1 MVVFDELRITE
12 DGKYLY
18 IGAHLRKEL
27 QEEEARIEEV
37 WVCDSSNYEEGL
49 IPSKAEMVYQ
59 YNKISGGSLKS
70 IDLKISPNGKYNE
83 QGYLIN
89 TWDNLPSTFSGKLLF
104 VYVVVASVDEL
115 TSNCGCA
122 SNPSVGVALDMGL
135 IYNQFMRYINELN
148 RPNLCNTT
156 IPQGFTDFI
165 LRFNALLLAMD
176 SKHYKKGIEF
186 FDKWFSKDSKL
197 VSSSNCGCHG

>member
-12 DGKYLY
+12 DGKYL
-18 IGAHLRKEL
+18 IINAHLRKEIVE
-27 QEEEARIEEV
+27 QDYANRIDEIWV
-37 WVCDSSNYEEGL
+37 WACDSSQYKEGV
-49 IPSKAEMVYQ
+49 PSDANPIGVKVY
-59 YNKISGGSLKS
+59 SWSTS
-70 IDLKISPNGKYNE
+70 ASPRHTVDIKVNPLEFDG
-83 QGYLIN
+83 
-89 TWDNLPSTFSGKLLF
+89 LPSSFKNKMLF
-104 VYVVVASVDEL
+104 VYVNVFTTEEPVLS
-115 TSNCGCA
+115 CGCA
-122 SNPSVGVALDMGL
+122 SNPTIGVALDMGL

-148 RPNLCNTT
+148 RPTPCGTT

-197 VSSSNCGCHG
+197 VSSSNCSCHG